1 LEALLT
7 LDGSG
12 VLCQGN
18 WNSLRCPM
26 LRRLFNYA
34 RLSPKLAIW
43 LLLLSIIDSLWAP
56 VFPKVTAYIQNE
68 VIPAK
73 DYAKLWWAIGAVVG
87 VGILRDI
94 LSFFRTRTSGKFGQ
108 MITFNI
114 RSALYNKLQRLP
126 VKWFDN
132 QRTGDIMTRVADD
145 VPAMERV
152 LNEGLETLVRLV
164 FQVLVVAATLFHTDV
179 PLTLVAMIPIPFLI
193 LGGLASTKA
202 AQRVYRVGREASSSL
217 NSLVNDNISGI
228 RQIKAYHL
236 LDQELGRFNEASNHM
251 REANLKINFFWA
263 LSSPLIGSVVAL
275 GYTAVLAYGAHR
287 CFQGH
292 LKAGD
297 LSVYLLLLW
306 AFYDPI
312 QRLKDLH
319 QLLQSAQTAS
329 ERVFSILDLPD
340 EVDIDDGEKM
350 AAMQGHVEF
359 KNVTFSYADRPTLKG
374 VSLEAKPGET
384 IALAGSS
391 GAGKST
397 ILYLLARFYEYDGGS
412 VLVDGQELN
421 QLSKDTLRR
430 SLGYVTQEA
439 FLFNGTIRENLKI
452 ARANATDEEIWQA
465 LRSANAEGFI
475 KRQPEGLDTAVGE
488 RGVRL
493 SGGEKQRISIARVL
507 LKNPAILLLDEAT
520 ASVDNETER
529 LIQEALDRL
538 MKGRTAFVI
547 AHRLSTIRNADRIYV
562 MDQGQV
568 VESGR
573 HDDLVN
579 AGGLYEKLCQTSFR
593 EDDAPNVASPSQDA
607 EVAAVDERLPFQPLY
622 QTPPGEIP
630 PRM

>member
-1 LEALLT
+1 
-7 LDGSG
+7 
-12 VLCQGN
+12 
-18 WNSLRCPM
+18 
-26 LRRLFNYA
+26 
-34 RLSPKLAIW
+34 
-43 LLLLSIIDSLWAP
+43 
-56 VFPKVTAYIQNE
+56 
-68 VIPAK
+68 
-73 DYAKLWWAIGAVVG
+73 
-87 VGILRDI
+87 
-94 LSFFRTRTSGKFGQ
+94 
-108 MITFNI
+108 
-114 RSALYNKLQRLP
+114 
-126 VKWFDN
+126 
-132 QRTGDIMTRVADD
+132 
-145 VPAMERV
+145 
-152 LNEGLETLVRLV
+152 
-164 FQVLVVAATLFHTDV
+164 
-179 PLTLVAMIPIPFLI
+179 
-193 LGGLASTKA
+193 
-202 AQRVYRVGREASSSL
+202 
-217 NSLVNDNISGI
+217 
-228 RQIKAYHL
+228 
-236 LDQELGRFNEASNHM
+236 
-251 REANLKINFFWA
+251 
-263 LSSPLIGSVVAL
+263 
-275 GYTAVLAYGAHR
+275 
-287 CFQGH
+287 
-292 LKAGD
+292 
-297 LSVYLLLLW
+297 
-306 AFYDPI
+306 
-312 QRLKDLH
+312 
-319 QLLQSAQTAS
+319 
-329 ERVFSILDLPD
+329 
-340 EVDIDDGEKM
+340 M

>member
-1 LEALLT
+1 
-7 LDGSG
+7 
-12 VLCQGN
+12 
-18 WNSLRCPM
+18 M
-26 LRRLFNYA
+26 IRRLIRYA
-34 RLSPKLAIW
+34 KLSPRLAIV
-43 LLLLSIIDSLWAP
+43 LLFLSIVDSLWAP
-56 VFPKVTAYIQNE
+56 VFPKVTAYIQNV
-68 VIPAK
+68 VIPSK
-73 DYAKLWWAIGAVVG
+73 DYSLLWTAIGLVLG

-114 RSALYNKLQRLP
+114 RSNLYDKLQRLP

-152 LNEGLETLVRLV
+152 LNEGVETLVRLI
-164 FQVLVVAATLFHTDV
+164 FQVLVVAATLFATDV
-179 PLTLVAMIPIPFLI
+179 PLTFVAMIPIPFLI
-193 LGGLASTKA
+193 IGGIISTKA
-202 AQRVYRVGREASSSL
+202 AQNVYRKGREASSSL

-236 LDQELGRFNEASNHM
+236 LEQELGRFNQASNKM
-251 REANLKINFFWA
+251 REASLSINFFWA
-263 LSSPLIGSVVAL
+263 LSSPIIGSIVAI

-287 CFQGH
+287 CFQGY

-297 LSVYLLLLW
+297 LTVYLLLLW

-312 QRLKDLH
+312 QRIKDLQ
-319 QLLQSAQTAS
+319 QLLSSAQTAA

-340 EVDIDDGEKM
+340 EVTIDDGEKVGHLK
-350 AAMQGHVEF
+350 GHVKF
-359 KNVTFSYADRPTLKG
+359 TDVTFSYGDKPTLKG
-374 VSLEAKPGET
+374 VSLEAQPGES
-384 IALAGSS
+384 IALVGSS

-397 ILYLLARFYEYDGGS
+397 ILYLLTRFYEYDGGS
-412 VLVDGQELN
+412 VQLDGHELN
-421 QLSKDTLRR
+421 KLSKGSLRR
-430 SLGYVTQEA
+430 ELGYVTQEA
-439 FLFNGTIRENLKI
+439 FLFNGTIRDNLKI
-452 ARANATDEEIWQA
+452 AKADATDEEIWAA
-465 LRSANAEGFI
+465 LKSANADGFI
-475 KRQPEGLDTAVGE
+475 RRQPEALDTPVGE

-547 AHRLSTIRNADRIYV
+547 AHRLSTIRNADKIYV
-562 MDQGQV
+562 MDQGNV

-573 HDDLVN
+573 HDELAN
-579 AGGLYEKLCQTSFR
+579 AGGLYAKLCQTSFR
-593 EDDAPNVASPSQDA
+593 EDAEPVKRVMEPLPSAPEDK
-607 EVAAVDERLPFQPLY
+607 LPFQALY
-622 QTPPGEIP
+622 QPHAGEIP
-630 PRM
+630 PRP

>member
-1 LEALLT
+1 ML
-7 LDGSG
+7 
-12 VLCQGN
+12 
-18 WNSLRCPM
+18 
-26 LRRLFNYA
+26 LRRLANYA
-34 RLSPKLAIW
+34 RLSPRLAIF
-43 LLLLSIIDSLWAP
+43 LVLLSIIDSLWAP
-56 VFPKVTAYIQNE
+56 VFPKVTAYIQND
-68 VIPAK
+68 VIPSK
-73 DYAKLWWAIGAVVG
+73 DYGKLWYAIGAVVAVG
-87 VGILRDI
+87 VIRDI

-108 MITFNI
+108 MITYTI
-114 RSALYNKLQRLP
+114 RSTLYNKLQRLP

-132 QRTGDIMTRVADD
+132 QRTGDIMTRLAED
-145 VPAMERV
+145 VPSMERV
-152 LNEGLETLVRLV
+152 LNEGVETFVRLI
-164 FQVLVVAATLFHTDV
+164 FQVVIVAGTLFYTDM
-179 PLTLVAMIPIPFLI
+179 PLTFVAMIPIPLLI
-193 LGGLASTKA
+193 IGGIVSTKA
-202 AQRVYRVGREASSSL
+202 AQNVYRVGREASSNL
-217 NSLVNDNISGI
+217 NSLVNDNVSGV

-236 LDQELGRFNEASNHM
+236 LEQELARFNVANEGM
-251 REANLKINFFWA
+251 RKANLKINFFWA
-263 LSSPLIGSVVAL
+263 VSSPIMGSVVAL

-319 QLLQSAQTAS
+319 LMLQNAQTAAD
-329 ERVFSILDLPD
+329 RVFSILDLPD
-340 EVDIDDGEKM
+340 EIGIDDGE
-350 AAMQGHVEF
+350 QVPSLRGHVKF
-359 KNVTFSYADRPTLKG
+359 TDVTFSYGDRPTLKG

-397 ILYLLARFYEYDGGS
+397 ILYLLTRFYEYDGGS
-412 VLVDGQELN
+412 VQLDGHELN
-421 QLSKDTLRR
+421 NLSKNSLRK

-452 ARANATDEEIWQA
+452 AKSDATDEEIWEA

-475 KRQPEGLDTAVGE
+475 KRQPEGLDTEVGE

-562 MDQGQV
+562 MDQGRV
-568 VESGR
+568 VEHGK
-573 HDDLVN
+573 HDELVH
-579 AGGLYEKLCQTSFR
+579 AGGLYATLCKTSFR
-593 EDDAPNVASPSQDA
+593 EDSAPAAANSSDALDAPS
-607 EVAAVDERLPFQPLY
+607 EVLPFQALY
-622 QTPPGEIP
+622 QALPGEIP
-630 PRM
+630 PREH